1 MEYHFPFLSETMA
14 FGMAIL
20 NKKFG
25 LDAYFCSSF
34 IPSKYE
40 GDKYSFLDITKKV
53 FSVLGD

>member
-1 MEYHFPFLSETMA
+1 MA